1 MLRQEVRTPNPISNS
16 ALTVVKDVECSGRAD
31 DQVKIRGFRIELGE
45 IDTHLSKHA
54 LVRENVTL
62 VRRDKDEEPSVVSYI
77 VPEMTAWLEY
87 VTTKGIKDEPD
98 AEGMVGMLRRF
109 QPLREEVREY
119 LKSKLPA
126 YSVPSTI
133 IPLKRLPLNPNG
145 KVDKPA
151 LPFPDISELAASA
164 PRRTSQSA
172 STLSETE
179 KSLAS
184 IWAQLLRIAS
194 RTIGAHDSFFDLGG
208 DSLKANQMIFE
219 VRKTWRV
226 EVGMNTVFRSPKLQD
241 FALSIDKLRDTAAF
255 ESSLGDQNNDLL
267 HAKSEEQDEDYAA
280 DARRLEKS
288 LSEHYPS
295 VENLD
300 LSKPITVFLTGATG
314 FLGSYILRDLL
325 SRKINIKVIAHV
337 RSKSAASSLQRVKE
351 TCGAYGFRSESW
363 GSRLRCVA
371 GNLGDPKLGLQK
383 EIWDELSES
392 VDIVIH
398 NGALVHWVYPYSKL
412 KGPNVQGTIDAMGLC
427 AIGKPK
433 SFVFVSST
441 SVLDNDYYVQLSD
454 RLCSEGKAGISESDD
469 LEGSRTG
476 LNIGY
481 GQVKWVS
488 EYLTREAGRRG
499 LRGAIVRP
507 GYISGDS
514 QTGVTNVDDFLIR
527 MLKGC
532 IQLSAQ
538 PDISN
543 TINMCPVDFVA
554 RLIVAAA
561 IHLNPSLEVI
571 QCASHPRLRFNEYLG
586 MLRTCGYNVP
596 KVDYIP
602 WRTSLERYV
611 AQENQDKET
620 QHALLPLYH
629 FVTADLPTSTKSPEL
644 DDSNAIA
651 ALRAD
656 SDKTTSNADW
666 TRGSAVGIEVMKKY
680 VAWLVAIG
688 FLPSP
693 QEKQLQGVEISEKQ
707 KEALGRVGGRG
718 GTG

>member
-1 MLRQEVRTPNPISNS
+1 M
-16 ALTVVKDVECSGRAD
+16 
-31 DQVKIRGFRIELGE
+31 GE
-45 IDTHLSKHA
+45 IDTHLSKHP

-62 VRRDKDEEPSVVSYI
+62 VRRDKDEEPSLVSYI
-77 VPEMTAWLEY
+77 VPQMSTWLEW
-87 VTTKGIKDEPD
+87 VKEQGIKDEPD

-109 QPLREEVREY
+109 RALREDVRES
-119 LKSKLPA
+119 LKTKLPA

-164 PRRTSQSA
+164 PRRPSQSA

-184 IWAQLLRIAS
+184 IWASLLRRAS
-194 RTIGAHDSFFDLGG
+194 RTISTNDSFFDLGG

-226 EVGMNTVFRSPKLQD
+226 EIGMNAIFQSPKLRD
-241 FALSIDKLRDTAAF
+241 FALSIDKLRDPAAF
-255 ESSLGDQNNDLL
+255 ELSVDDQNNGMPPVN
-267 HAKSEEQDEDYAA
+267 AEQLDEDYAA
-280 DARRLEKS
+280 DARS
-288 LSEHYPS
+288 LVKDLPERFPS
-295 VENLD
+295 VETINQ
-300 LSKPITVFLTGATG
+300 SKPITVFLTGATG

-325 SRKINIKVIAHV
+325 SRKLNISVVAHV
-337 RSKSAASSLQRVKE
+337 RGKSADSSLQRVKD
-351 TCGAYGFRSESW
+351 TCRAYGFWSESW
-363 GSRLRCVA
+363 DSRVRCVT
-371 GNLGDPKLGLQK
+371 GNLGDPKLGLQDD
-383 EIWDELSES
+383 IWDKISES
-392 VDIVIH
+392 VDVVIH
-398 NGALVHWVYPYSKL
+398 NGALVHWVYPYSQL
-412 KGPNVQGTIDAMGLC
+412 KAPNVLGTIHAMELC
-427 AIGKPK
+427 AVGKPK

-441 SVLDNDYYVQLSD
+441 SVLDNDHYVQLSD
-454 RLCSEGKAGISESDD
+454 RLCSEGKAGIPESDD
-469 LEGSRTG
+469 LEGSKAG
-476 LNIGY
+476 LSIGY

-507 GYISGDS
+507 GYVSGDS
-514 QTGVTNVDDFLIR
+514 QTGVTNADDFLIR

-554 RLIVAAA
+554 RLTVAAA
-561 IHLNPSLEVI
+561 MHPTPSLEVI
-571 QCASHPRLRFNEYLG
+571 QCTSHPRLRFNEYLG
-586 MLRTCGYNVP
+586 MLRSCGYHVP

-602 WRTSLERYV
+602 WRISLERYV
-611 AQENQDKET
+611 AQEDQNKET

-644 DDSNAIA
+644 DDSNALA

-656 SDKTTSNADW
+656 SGNSISDQELSK
-666 TRGSAVGIEVMKKY
+666 GSAVDIEVMKKY
-680 VAWLVAIG
+680 VAWLVAVG

-693 QEKQLQGVEISEKQ
+693 LGEQLPRVDISEKQ

-718 GTG
+718 GTA

>member
-1 MLRQEVRTPNPISNS
+1 MS
-16 ALTVVKDVECSGRAD
+16 
-31 DQVKIRGFRIELGE
+31 
-45 IDTHLSKHA
+45 
-54 LVRENVTL
+54 
-62 VRRDKDEEPSVVSYI
+62 
-77 VPEMTAWLEY
+77 AWLEW
-87 VTTKGIKDEPD
+87 VKNQGMRDEPD

-109 QPLREEVREY
+109 RALREDVRES

-126 YSVPSTI
+126 YSVPSI
-133 IPLKRLPLNPNG
+133 VIPLKRLPLNPNG

-151 LPFPDISELAASA
+151 LPFPDISELAAAA
-164 PRRTSQSA
+164 PRRPSQSA

-184 IWAQLLRIAS
+184 IWAGLLRIAV
-194 RTIGAHDSFFDLGG
+194 RTMSAHDSFFDLGG
-208 DSLKANQMIFE
+208 DSLKANRMIFQ

-226 EVGMNTVFRSPKLQD
+226 EVGMNAVFRSPKLKD
-241 FALSIDKLRDTAAF
+241 FALSIDKLRDPAAF
-255 ESSLGDQNNDLL
+255 ESSLGNQNDAILNGK
-267 HAKSEEQDEDYAA
+267 AEEMDEDYAA
-280 DARRLEKS
+280 DARRLVEDLPKRFPFAGNLN
-288 LSEHYPS
+288 LSE
-295 VENLD
+295 
-300 LSKPITVFLTGATG
+300 PITVLLTGATG

-325 SRKINIKVIAHV
+325 SRKTNINVVAHV
-337 RSKSAASSLQRVKE
+337 RGKSAEISLHRVKE
-351 TCGAYGFRSESW
+351 TCRAYGFWSDNW
-363 GSRLRCVA
+363 DSRIRCVT
-371 GNLGDPKLGLQK
+371 GNLGDPKLGLGDD
-383 EIWDELSES
+383 IWHELSQS
-392 VDIVIH
+392 VDVVIH
-398 NGALVHWVYPYSKL
+398 NGALVHWVYPYSTL
-412 KGPNVQGTIDAMGLC
+412 KAPNVQGTVDALGLC
-427 AIGKPK
+427 AVGRPK
-433 SFVFVSST
+433 TFVFISST

-454 RLCSEGKAGISESDD
+454 RICSEGKAGVPESDD
-469 LEGSRTG
+469 LEGSSTG
-476 LNIGY
+476 LSIGY

-499 LRGAIVRP
+499 LRGAIIRP
-507 GYISGDS
+507 GYVSGDS
-514 QTGVTNVDDFLIR
+514 QTGVTNTDDFLIR

-561 IHLNPSLEVI
+561 LHSAPSLEVI
-571 QCASHPRLRFNEYLG
+571 QCTSHPRLRFNEYLG

-611 AQENQDKET
+611 AQDTQDKET

-644 DDSNAIA
+644 DDSNALA

-656 SDKTTSNADW
+656 SAASSSGKDW
-666 TRGSAVGIEVMKKY
+666 TKGSGVDIEIMKKY
-680 VAWLVAIG
+680 VAWLVAVG

-693 QEKQLQGVEISEKQ
+693 QGEQLQKVEIGEKQ

-718 GTG
+718 GTV

>member
-1 MLRQEVRTPNPISNS
+1 MI
-16 ALTVVKDVECSGRAD
+16 
-31 DQVKIRGFRIELGE
+31 
-45 IDTHLSKHA
+45 
-54 LVRENVTL
+54 RENVTL
-62 VRRDKDEEPSVVSYI
+62 VRRDKDEEPSLVSYI
-77 VPEMTAWLEY
+77 VPQMSTWLEWAKK
-87 VTTKGIKDEPD
+87 KGIRDEPD
-98 AEGMVGMLRRF
+98 AEGMIGMLRRF
-109 QPLREEVREY
+109 RTLREEVRES
-119 LKSKLPA
+119 LKDKLPA
-126 YSVPSTI
+126 HSVPSSI
-133 IPLKRLPLNPNG
+133 IPLKRMPLNPNG

-151 LPFPDISELAASA
+151 LPYPDISELAAAA
-164 PRRTSQSA
+164 PRRPSLST

-184 IWAQLLRIAS
+184 IWASLLRIPGK
-194 RTIGAHDSFFDLGG
+194 TISAHDSFFDLGG
-208 DSLKANQMIFE
+208 NSLKANQMIFD

-226 EVGMNTVFRSPKLQD
+226 EIGMNAVFRSPKLKD
-241 FALSIDKLRDTAAF
+241 FALSIDKLRDPAAF
-255 ESSLGDQNNDLL
+255 ELSVGDENNGLL
-267 HAKSEEQDEDYAA
+267 QANSVEADEDYAA
-280 DARRLEKS
+280 DARRL
-288 LSEHYPS
+288 
-295 VENLD
+295 VENLPKCFPSAD
-300 LSKPITVFLTGATG
+300 NPNLSEPITVLLTGATG

-325 SRKINIKVIAHV
+325 SRTTNIKVVAHV
-337 RSKSAASSLQRVKE
+337 RGKSADISLQRVKE
-351 TCGAYGFRSESW
+351 TCRAYGFWSEHW
-363 GSRLRCVA
+363 DSRIRCVT
-371 GNLGDPKLGLQK
+371 GNLGDPKLGLLNEK
-383 EIWDELSES
+383 WDELSQS
-392 VDIVIH
+392 VDAVIH

-412 KGPNVQGTIDAMGLC
+412 KAPNVQGTIDAMKLC
-427 AIGKPK
+427 AVGRPK
-433 SFVFVSST
+433 TFVFISST
-441 SVLDNDYYVQLSD
+441 SVLDNDYYVRLSD
-454 RLCSEGKAGISESDD
+454 RLCGEGKAGIPESDD
-469 LEGSRTG
+469 LEGSSTG
-476 LNIGY
+476 LSNGY

-507 GYISGDS
+507 GYVSGDS
-514 QTGVTNVDDFLIR
+514 QTGVTNADDFLIR

-561 IHLNPSLEVI
+561 IHPAPSLEVI
-571 QCASHPRLRFNEYLG
+571 QCTSHPRLRFNEYLG

-602 WRTSLERYV
+602 WRASLERYV

-644 DDSNAIA
+644 DDANALT

-656 SDKTTSNADW
+656 SAASSSGKDW
-666 TRGSAVGIEVMKKY
+666 TRGSAVDIEVMKKY
-680 VAWLVAIG
+680 VAWLVAVG

-693 QEKQLQGVEISEKQ
+693 PGEQLQKVEMGEKQ

-718 GTG
+718 GTV